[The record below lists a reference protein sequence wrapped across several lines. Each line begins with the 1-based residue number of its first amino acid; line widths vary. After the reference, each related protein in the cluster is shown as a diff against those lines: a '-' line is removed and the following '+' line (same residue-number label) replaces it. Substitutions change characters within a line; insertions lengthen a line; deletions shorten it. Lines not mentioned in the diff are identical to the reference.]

1 MNESV
6 RQVQENDVR
15 PPRLAFFYSP
25 TSGRCRRIEGQ
36 LAHAFQR
43 RHNHDA
49 FRLVRVNVDERP
61 DLAERFQ
68 VAVVPTFLVIE
79 GSRIVRRIEAP
90 RNGLWLEREL
100 ADWLR

>member
-1 MNESV
+1 MNDV
-6 RQVQENDVR
+6 ARQTLENDVE
-15 PPRLAFFYSP
+15 PPRLVFFYSP

-43 RHNHDA
+43 RHNHDS
-49 FRLVRVNVDERP
+49 FRLVRVDVDARP

-68 VAVVPTFLVIE
+68 VAAVPTFLVVE
-79 GSRIVRRIEAP
+79 GQRIVRRIVAP
-90 RNGLWLEREL
+90 RNGLSLEREL